1 MERHI
6 IHLDMDAFYAS
17 VEILDQPELKGKPVI
32 VGGGSERG
40 VVCAASY
47 EARAYGVHSALAMAI
62 ARKRC
67 PDGVFLPVRI
77 HRYQEVSERIMT
89 IFADYS
95 PLLEQLS
102 VDEAFLDVS
111 GCDRLFGPPEQIAA
125 MIRRRVREETGLT
138 VSAGVAGCKL
148 VAKIASDCNK
158 PDGLTI
164 VRHGEEERFL
174 APLAIGRLWGVGK
187 KTVPLLEQLGVGT
200 IGDLT
205 RLSLD
210 FLEKKF
216 GKQGRAMYF
225 HARGIDSRPL
235 ETTDKIKSI
244 GNEETFA
251 HDITD
256 LAAIKR
262 ELLRLATKTGE
273 RLRRERCAGRTAT
286 LKIKYNDFSTAS
298 RSLTLSR
305 PTSDARQLYQAAI
318 TLLPRTLAGNRPV
331 RLVGIT
337 VSNLTAD
344 DSPLQL
350 DLFGD
355 NGQGERR
362 KLNNALDRINQRFG
376 PQTIKP
382 AALQGE

>member
-1 MERHI
+1 MQRHI

-17 VEILDQPELKGKPVI
+17 VEILDQPELKGRPVI
-32 VGGGSERG
+32 VGGDAERG

-77 HRYQEVSERIMT
+77 HRYREVSERIMA

-95 PLLEQLS
+95 PILEQLS

-138 VSAGVAGCKL
+138 VSAGVASCKL

-164 VRHGEEERFL
+164 VGHGEEERFL
-174 APLAIGRLWGVGK
+174 APLVIGRLWGVGK
-187 KTVPLLEQLGVGT
+187 KTVPLLEQLGVRT

-205 RLSLD
+205 RFSLD

-225 HARGIDSRPL
+225 HARGIDSRPV
-235 ETTDKIKSI
+235 ETTDEVKSI

-251 HDITD
+251 HDLID
-256 LAAIKR
+256 LTAIKR
-262 ELLRLATKTGE
+262 ELLRLATKGGE
-273 RLRRERCAGRTAT
+273 RLRRERCSGRTVT
-286 LKIKYNDFSTAS
+286 LKIKYHDFTTTS
-298 RSLTLSR
+298 RS
-305 PTSDARQLYQAAI
+305 I
-318 TLLPRTLAGNRPV
+318 TLAQPVNDGRTLYRAALALLPATLAGNRPV

-337 VSNLTAD
+337 VSNLTDD
-344 DSPLQL
+344 DSPVQL

-355 NGQGERR
+355 RR
-362 KLNNALDRINQRFG
+362 AIDRRHLNSAMDRINQRYG

-382 AALQGE
+382 ATLQGE

>member
-1 MERHI
+1 MQRHI

-17 VEILDQPELKGKPVI
+17 VEIMDRPELKGRPVI
-32 VGGGSERG
+32 VGGDAERG

-47 EARAYGVHSALAMAI
+47 EARVYGVHSALAMAI

-67 PDGVFLPVRI
+67 PDGVFLPVRMK
-77 HRYQEVSERIMT
+77 RYREVSERIMA

-95 PLLEQLS
+95 PLVEQLS

-125 MIRRRVREETGLT
+125 VIRRRVREETGLT

-174 APLAIGRLWGVGK
+174 APLAIGRLWGVGR
-187 KTVPLLEQLGVGT
+187 KTVPLLEQLGVRT
-200 IGDLT
+200 IGALT

-225 HARGIDSRPL
+225 HARGIDDRPV
-235 ETTDKIKSI
+235 ETTDAIKSI

-251 HDITD
+251 HDITN

-262 ELLRLATKTGE
+262 ELLGLATKVGE
-273 RLRRERCAGRTAT
+273 RLRRERCAGRTVT
-286 LKIKYNDFSTAS
+286 LKIKYHDFTTAS
-298 RSLTLSR
+298 RS
-305 PTSDARQLYQAAI
+305 I
-318 TLLPRTLAGNRPV
+318 TLAQPVNDGRALYRAALALLPATLAGNRPM

-337 VSNLTAD
+337 VSNLTGD
-344 DSPLQL
+344 DSPVQL
-350 DLFGD
+350 DLFGG

-362 KLNNALDRINQRFG
+362 QLNKALDLINQRFG
-376 PQTIKP
+376 SRTITP
-382 AALQGE
+382 ATLQGE